1 MPRISE
7 ESKQRNK
14 EQLLMLI
21 RRHRGLREA
30 EIIELL
36 PIERRTANNYLNDL
50 EHEGKIYKEGLIW
63 FASEQANA
71 WLRRFELAADEAFTL
86 YLAARQFVKQT
97 DKQNPM
103 AISALSR
110 LAEVLKSDIP
120 VGDQIFAAAQELR
133 KRKKETVYETIF
145 TTVVKAYLMRH
156 PLHLTYRT
164 AQDQEVQTVFHTY
177 LIEPSAIGFTLYLI
191 GHSSHVNALRSY
203 KIERIIAAAP
213 DYDQTYNIPSDFPGL
228 DILRN
233 AWSIMLGEKTEHVVL
248 RFSRQAKRRVLETN
262 WHPSQGY
269 EEEADG
275 RLRWWVDVADTT
287 DMKPWIRGWGSDV
300 EVLSP
305 DHLRQHLIHTTRQL
319 SQLYDLQPP
328 GQRRPYQWLYAKT
341 NRNNRDQIHLLIYHL
356 IDVGVVAHALWQTA
370 FTASFRQQI
379 ADLLGVSITEAGRFV
394 AFVAALHDLGKASPA
409 YQNKYAPLW
418 LKDKFKEI
426 GLLINPHHYKPSRH
440 QCQHATVS
448 T

>member
-50 EHEGKIYKEGLIW
+50 EHEGKIYKEGLLW

-145 TTVVKAYLMRH
+145 TTVVKAYLMRQATRSTS
-156 PLHLTYRT
+156 PT
-164 AQDQEVQTVFHTY
+164 APPRVKKYKQF
-177 LIEPSAIGFTLYLI
+177 FT
-191 GHSSHVNALRSY
+191 
-203 KIERIIAAAP
+203 P
-213 DYDQTYNIPSDFPGL
+213 T
-228 DILRN
+228 
-233 AWSIMLGEKTEHVVL
+233 
-248 RFSRQAKRRVLETN
+248 
-262 WHPSQGY
+262 
-269 EEEADG
+269 
-275 RLRWWVDVADTT
+275 
-287 DMKPWIRGWGSDV
+287 
-300 EVLSP
+300 
-305 DHLRQHLIHTTRQL
+305 
-319 SQLYDLQPP
+319 
-328 GQRRPYQWLYAKT
+328 
-341 NRNNRDQIHLLIYHL
+341 
-356 IDVGVVAHALWQTA
+356 
-370 FTASFRQQI
+370 
-379 ADLLGVSITEAGRFV
+379 
-394 AFVAALHDLGKASPA
+394 
-409 YQNKYAPLW
+409 
-418 LKDKFKEI
+418 
-426 GLLINPHHYKPSRH
+426 
-440 QCQHATVS
+440 
-448 T
+448 